1 LRYLVIDSFE
11 KIVYYVIGVVLIG
24 LGAATIDWKA
34 SKESQDAAITF
45 IKVMTEPYSLTEPVF
60 RTI

>member
-1 LRYLVIDSFE
+1 
-11 KIVYYVIGVVLIG
+11 VYYVIGVVLIG